1 MEKFADRRK
10 SKRVPITA
18 DVAKPMVLQIS
29 SPEGERTVPA
39 IVINLSVGGMCIL
52 SFLPV
57 ETKELVK
64 LNVEMNGIKMENV
77 KARIAWIREKSGTY
91 LLGLE
96 FCDISRGLHKRL
108 NAIAEDYFECEERIL
123 KGQAYEACHPNCSF
137 WSLCTKTIRIKRQ
150 S

>member
-10 SKRVPITA
+10 WKRVPITA
-18 DVAKPMVLQIS
+18 NVANPMVLQIP
-29 SPEGERTVPA
+29 SPEGERTIPA
-39 IVINLSVGGMCIL
+39 IIINLSAGGMCIL

-57 ETKELVK
+57 EVKEPVK
-64 LNVEMNGIKMENV
+64 LNMEINGIKMDSV
-77 KARIAWIREKSGTY
+77 KAKIAWIREKSGTY

-108 NAIAEDYFECEERIL
+108 NAMAEDYFECEKRIL
-123 KGQAYEACHPNCSF
+123 KGQGYEACHSDCSF
-137 WSLCTKTIRIKRQ
+137 WSLCTKTIRIKRR